1 MRTSQRSFN
10 AQILMKNGQ
19 VIQPLVPQQ
28 KIFSRQ
34 PLQQSQSYPQQR
46 QPYNQYKQYAHSS
59 QLMVNKNEQHKS
71 APLIQ
76 QYNPKSQDD
85 QNVQQPGMY
94 PQINELNS
102 NNIGKIT

>member
-1 MRTSQRSFN
+1 
-10 AQILMKNGQ
+10 
-19 VIQPLVPQQ
+19 
-28 KIFSRQ
+28 
-34 PLQQSQSYPQQR
+34 
-46 QPYNQYKQYAHSS
+46 
-59 QLMVNKNEQHKS
+59 MVNKNEQHKS

-102 NNIGKIT
+102 NNIGKIAAKSDLPERAQLRRPHSYNPQYEQKPPVADQQPVYPVQYEPGYNPPALDPYIGDVYEGEG